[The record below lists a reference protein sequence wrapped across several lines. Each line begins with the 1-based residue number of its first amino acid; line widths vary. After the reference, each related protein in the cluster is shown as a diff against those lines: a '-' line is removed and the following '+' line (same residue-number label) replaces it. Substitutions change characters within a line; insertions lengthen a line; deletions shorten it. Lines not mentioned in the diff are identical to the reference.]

1 MAPKQQQAR
10 FQPLT
15 CIRQTGTMRMS
26 DGSITY
32 TFVAQVS
39 RDLPAV
45 AITLRVT
52 PSAALMAGAVFDER
66 VRIEEVGEDDHR
78 MEGLVAPA

>member
-1 MAPKQQQAR
+1 MAPKQQAR

-15 CIRQTGTMRMS
+15 CIRQTGTRRMS

-32 TFVAQVS
+32 SFVAQVS

-52 PSAALMAGAVFDER
+52 PSAGLMAEAVFDER
-66 VRIEEVGEDDHR
+66 VHIEEMGEDNHR
-78 MEGLVAPA
+78 KEGLVALP